1 MINTYITELVNYGIS
16 KGLIEEYDRIYALN
30 RLTELMELDE
40 YIEPS
45 VTPEPR
51 DLHLILEDMMAW
63 AFEHGVMKSDTT
75 AYKDLFDTKIM
86 GAITPPPSV
95 VIKKFRQQTGIM
107 LSRKLQTISAQT
119 ESQRML
125 SGSLPQSSATSISP
139 ST

>member
-95 VIKKFRQQTGIM
+95 VIKKFNELLAESSKQATDWYYKFSQTLI
-107 LSRKLQTISAQT
+107 ISVAI
-119 ESQRML
+119 EFVRM
-125 SGSLPQSSATSISP
+125 
-139 ST
+139 